1 MTDGSRRAG
10 AEPEAHSSEVSP
22 SAARTCRNGCHSLS
36 ASGTVPAQETDL
48 GLRTQLK
55 TVRMRRMRRRTLP
68 WSLCCWCIQRPVL
81 EFWTEEKKNI
91 YLWVFGNT
99 KHTTYKYPNTSTL
112 YTHSLGGKHT
122 HTHRKKTPHTFRTTW
137 KENTQFKGH
146 KNKRRQQNIKRK
158 STKTSC
164 ANARHTQAH
173 LHLFFFRC
181 RVGSL
186 NTFFC
191 QTKCAPLSLLWNKQ

>member
-99 KHTTYKYPNTSTL
+99 KHTTYKYPNTTTL

-122 HTHRKKTPHTFRTTW
+122 HTHTEKKHLTLLGQLEKKTHNS
-137 KENTQFKGH
+137 KD
-146 KNKRRQQNIKRK
+146 
-158 STKTSC
+158 TKTKGDNKTSKG
-164 ANARHTQAH
+164 NLQK
-173 LHLFFFRC
+173 LHVQTPDTHKHISICSFFDAEL
-181 RVGSL
+181 VL
-186 NTFFC
+186 WI
-191 QTKCAPLSLLWNKQ
+191 LSSVKQSVLL